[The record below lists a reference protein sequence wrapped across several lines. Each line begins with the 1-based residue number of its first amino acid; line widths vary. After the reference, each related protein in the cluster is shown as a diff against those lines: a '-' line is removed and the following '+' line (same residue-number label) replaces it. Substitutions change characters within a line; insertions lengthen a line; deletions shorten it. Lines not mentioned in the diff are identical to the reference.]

1 MSYITSN
8 QGRPIQGVSQQPE
21 KTRLPGQCTRSENLR
36 PDIVRGLINRQG
48 TEAVSVLDNA
58 ALSHYSKWHHY
69 ERGTG
74 EEYFISIDQ
83 TTGKL
88 RAWSPDGTE
97 HIINVQ
103 NNTEA
108 EYLACASPATTLKML
123 TIGDYTFIVNTDKTV
138 YLDSRKSPVLEN
150 IAIFYTQFADYG
162 QHIVLAIDD
171 FWIGTIITADGT
183 VGSDKYGIRPEFIAS
198 KMNSILLG
206 TSGTEYRTQYLS
218 NIANYNIAH
227 PSNLFADTFTWTVH
241 NNTVR
246 INRNDGAFFTTY
258 VTDSADNANSVA
270 INGKIENTT
279 LLPGSA
285 PEGYKVEVDP
295 PGSTKSENSN
305 YWLEAINTGSDHIT
319 WRETI
324 APDITLGPD
333 KATMPHVLVRE
344 SYSSGQAI
352 FTLRQGEWADREI
365 GNDNTNPHPT
375 FINEDYAQPIQSIGL
390 FQNRLFLTSGE
401 SVIMTRSGDFF
412 NFYRE
417 TAQAA
422 LDTDPI
428 DVFSDVAK
436 VNFINASIYFDGD
449 LVFFSEQ
456 GQFILDGSKPIT
468 RDNATLRQATSYEAQ
483 LSVDPIASGDAIFFA
498 FNYGQYTGIREFFT
512 DSITDTKK
520 ARPVTDHV
528 KQYVRGNPTIM
539 ATSTNINMMIIK
551 TDAYNHILYVYNW
564 LWQGAEKVQSSWSKK
579 IFPQTDKILHF
590 EFVEDILWF
599 IVMRDGTD
607 ICVEK
612 IDLGDPVDQIIGY
625 PIRLDRR
632 TDSLMVYSA
641 PEDEWVCQDPYPEV
655 DEDELV
661 MIRKNGAYFYD
672 RGTVVDFYRSGS
684 DLRTNEELNADQG
697 SVTVTIGRKYYCNY
711 SPTNPVALDEN
722 GYALN
727 LDRLVVGSFYMN
739 YNTTGDL
746 TATIE
751 SDNGSVRQYEYGN
764 RTLGGA
770 ENLVGFAPL
779 VDGQHRVPIRQKSDR
794 YKLTF
799 STSSHLP
806 LEVRDFE
813 YNGNLARRGRRL

>member
-1 MSYITSN
+1 
-8 QGRPIQGVSQQPE
+8 
-21 KTRLPGQCTRSENLR
+21 
-36 PDIVRGLINRQG
+36 
-48 TEAVSVLDNA
+48 
-58 ALSHYSKWHHY
+58 
-69 ERGTG
+69 
-74 EEYFISIDQ
+74 
-83 TTGKL
+83 
-88 RAWSPDGTE
+88 
-97 HIINVQ
+97 
-103 NNTEA
+103 
-108 EYLACASPATTLKML
+108 
-123 TIGDYTFIVNTDKTV
+123 
-138 YLDSRKSPVLEN
+138 
-150 IAIFYTQFADYG
+150 
-162 QHIVLAIDD
+162 
-171 FWIGTIITADGT
+171 
-183 VGSDKYGIRPEFIAS
+183 
-198 KMNSILLG
+198 
-206 TSGTEYRTQYLS
+206 
-218 NIANYNIAH
+218 
-227 PSNLFADTFTWTVH
+227 
-241 NNTVR
+241 
-246 INRNDGAFFTTY
+246 
-258 VTDSADNANSVA
+258 
-270 INGKIENTT
+270 
-279 LLPGSA
+279 
-285 PEGYKVEVDP
+285 
-295 PGSTKSENSN
+295 
-305 YWLEAINTGSDHIT
+305 
-319 WRETI
+319 
-324 APDITLGPD
+324 
-333 KATMPHVLVRE
+333 
-344 SYSSGQAI
+344 
-352 FTLRQGEWADREI
+352 
-365 GNDNTNPHPT
+365 
-375 FINEDYAQPIQSIGL
+375 
-390 FQNRLFLTSGE
+390 
-401 SVIMTRSGDFF
+401 
-412 NFYRE
+412 
-417 TAQAA
+417 
-422 LDTDPI
+422 
-428 DVFSDVAK
+428 
-436 VNFINASIYFDGD
+436 
-449 LVFFSEQ
+449 
-456 GQFILDGSKPIT
+456 
-468 RDNATLRQATSYEAQ
+468 
-483 LSVDPIASGDAIFFA
+483 
-498 FNYGQYTGIREFFT
+498 
-512 DSITDTKK
+512 
-520 ARPVTDHV
+520 
-528 KQYVRGNPTIM
+528 M

-551 TDAYNHILYVYNW
+551 TDAYNHILYVYHW
-564 LWQGAEKVQSSWSKK
+564 LWQGAEKVQSSWSM
-579 IFPQTDKILHF
+579 IVFPPTDQILHF
-590 EFVEDILWF
+590 EFVEDLLWF